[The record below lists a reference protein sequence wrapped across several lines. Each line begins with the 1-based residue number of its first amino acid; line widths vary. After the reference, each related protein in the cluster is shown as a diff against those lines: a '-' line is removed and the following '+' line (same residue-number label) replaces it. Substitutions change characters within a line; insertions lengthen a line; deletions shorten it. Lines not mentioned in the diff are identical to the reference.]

1 MKKKQTVKPY
11 SCESDVWKSTLTNLT
26 LELSLSHFLQAD
38 RQSSSLL
45 HMLCTAPSTSFI
57 QTPISPCSPSPDCP
71 PPHHLEV
78 PHSWCSTIFWL
89 LTLNDSPT
97 EAAPHGPSCSRRQ
110 HSPLQL
116 HSHGLDSH
124 GTWHQDRQGYG
135 RFGIFHTSYYSIFTL
150 SSSFSYFLLSAVMS
164 SISMLSP
171 ETFGS
176 SRCFF
181 YCSLSTLCFLWQ

>member
-1 MKKKQTVKPY
+1 MKHY
-11 SCESDVWKSTLTNLT
+11 SYESDVWKSSLTNLT
-26 LELSLSHFLQAD
+26 LELSLSHLLQAD
-38 RQSSSLL
+38 RRSSSLL
-45 HMLCTAPSTSFI
+45 HMLCTAPSTSFM
-57 QTPISPCSPSPDCP
+57 QTTHLSLSPSPHCP

-97 EAAPHGPSCSRRQ
+97 EAAPHGPPCGRRQ
-110 HSPLQL
+110 HGPLQL

-124 GTWHQDRQGYG
+124 GTWHQDRQGCG
-135 RFGIFHTSYYSIFTL
+135 RFGIFHTSKYSIFTL
-150 SSSFSYFLLSAVMS
+150 SSSFSYFLRSAVMS

-176 SRCFF
+176 LRCFF
-181 YCSLSTLCFLWQ
+181 YRSLSTLCFLWQ